1 MTLRKATKIIKYTLM
16 MKLLSYRSFVIERY
30 AINLMAFSAIISYF
44 HQKNISE
51 YSVVET
57 IKNQCQKIIFSLT
70 IAKSCA
76 I

>member
-1 MTLRKATKIIKYTLM
+1 
-16 MKLLSYRSFVIERY
+16 
-30 AINLMAFSAIISYF
+30 MAFSAIISYF
-44 HQKNISE
+44 HKKKISE

-57 IKNQCQKIIFSLT
+57 IKNQCQKFIFSLT